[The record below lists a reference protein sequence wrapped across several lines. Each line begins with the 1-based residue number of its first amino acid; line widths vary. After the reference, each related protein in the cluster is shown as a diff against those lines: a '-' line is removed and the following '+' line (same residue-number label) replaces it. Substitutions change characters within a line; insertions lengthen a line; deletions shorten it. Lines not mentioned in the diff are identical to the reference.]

1 MIWRENRESYLVFC
15 ASRFTRYASRTTIN
29 QKGIL
34 HGFAKKKLNRPEIAA
49 AVLLLLLIGL
59 AGIAHA
65 TKADQGNSLPAS
77 TPAFLQKLTA
87 DKRNWIRASGARM
100 KEPVWALLSADAWP
114 V

>member
-1 MIWRENRESYLVFC
+1 MVL
-15 ASRFTRYASRTTIN
+15 
-29 QKGIL
+29 Q
-34 HGFAKKKLNRPEIAA
+34 KKLNRPEIAA